1 MNQAYVLLDPAQ
13 IEHLPERLFEL
24 NAGAQVRALYQH
36 TVYHALAS
44 LGPVLIRVQPHSE
57 LAQTFTR
64 EWAASAGIWLE
75 SEAPEQVLC
84 EHLRSLIHAR
94 VEGGATVFFRYYDP
108 RITALWLSD
117 LPPSQRDRLMGPVRL
132 IRLPQALHAT
142 GHICQETPQPAA
154 QYAPIPWLALTAEQ
168 LEHLSSAKR
177 QCFTRQLIEHG
188 LRFFPEQL
196 NALHSDALQQWAVGC
211 QQSAARQ
218 GYSAIDE
225 VMAWAR
231 LYAVLGEDFPTRA
244 EQTVYRQLLAE
255 PGVSPAQR
263 LDNLNSELNRQLL
276 TDKGPLA

>member
-1 MNQAYVLLDPAQ
+1 
-13 IEHLPERLFEL
+13 
-24 NAGAQVRALYQH
+24 
-36 TVYHALAS
+36 
-44 LGPVLIRVQPHSE
+44 
-57 LAQTFTR
+57 
-64 EWAASAGIWLE
+64 
-75 SEAPEQVLC
+75 
-84 EHLRSLIHAR
+84 
-94 VEGGATVFFRYYDP
+94 
-108 RITALWLSD
+108 
-117 LPPSQRDRLMGPVRL
+117 MGPVRL

-244 EQTVYRQLLAE
+244 EQAVYRQLLAE